1 MAESIDQPDSATG
14 SLRREHEL
22 ILAVAEALE
31 RMLDSVTAGSVLDR
45 DVASRCVS
53 FVRLY
58 ADLCHHGKEES
69 LLFPELEQ
77 HGLPA
82 DQGPIAVMLHE
93 HELGRSLVR
102 EMAGALEGSAS
113 GDDTTTVFTDA
124 ARGYV
129 ELIRGHIDKENTILF
144 EMADSLIVGDDC
156 RALRDR
162 YVEVD
167 QELFEGRS
175 KPELEQMA
183 ADLVAI

>member
-1 MAESIDQPDSATG
+1 MTESIDQPATATG
-14 SLRREHEL
+14 LLRREHEL
-22 ILAVAEALE
+22 ILTVVDVLE
-31 RMLDSVTAGSVLDR
+31 RIVDTVADGSGLDH

-53 FVRLY
+53 FIRLY

-82 DQGPIAVMLHE
+82 DQGPIAVMLQE
-93 HELGRSLVR
+93 HELGRALAR
-102 EMAGALEGSAS
+102 EMRGALEGAGS
-113 GDDTTTVFTDA
+113 GDDTTSVFTDA

-129 ELIRGHIDKENTILF
+129 ELIRDHISKENTILF
-144 EMADSLIVGDDC
+144 EMADNMIVGEDC

-162 YVEVD
+162 YVQVD

-175 KPELEQMA
+175 KPDLEQLA
-183 ADLVAI
+183 AGLVEV